1 MALSTASCT
10 KFLEEEDPSNL
21 TPETFFTLPGHADAV
36 LAAGYAQTRFIGN
49 GAGIFANNWSLPE
62 MLSGTART
70 ETGQNS
76 DLNNII
82 GLAYNG
88 DNLFIT
94 QWWNGLYSV
103 VAQANLALQKIP
115 LIPQMDETA
124 RKRSIAQAQFLR
136 AWAYFYIVRMWGD
149 APLITSP
156 VDATTN
162 PDLYAARTP
171 AAAIYD
177 QIVKDLTDAEGGSL
191 AMVDNSGRASLGAVK
206 GLLAKVYLTMA
217 GFPLS
222 KGATHYKLAADKAK
236 EVIDAGGYSLFT
248 SYNDLHNLAT
258 KNRTEFIFSIQYL
271 GGVAD
276 NPIQSAL
283 LPNFKGISSFDTEV
297 GSNVPVP
304 GFVAT
309 YDATDKRIIDRQG
322 FYYTSYYD
330 EGNGAL
336 KPLGNP
342 YIFKHFDV
350 ICHGT
355 AGVKGTSVS
364 SMNLMNLRYAD
375 VLLIY
380 AEAQNEVDAAPS
392 QAAVDAI
399 KLVRDRAGLITLPA
413 ASYTKDA
420 FRDFVLRERWWELAY
435 EGITW
440 FDMLRTRKAFN
451 ITTKAFEPLVGHKFP
466 DNGVTYAERNLLL
479 PLPAN
484 EMRNNPNLTPNNPGY

>member
-1 MALSTASCT
+1 MKTKYIKSLSKVLLVSLALSSASCN

-21 TPETFFTLPGHADAV
+21 TPETFFTIPGHADGS
-36 LAAGYAQTRFIGN
+36 LAAAYAQTRFIGN
-49 GAGIFANNWSLPE
+49 GAGIFAQNWSLPE

-76 DLNNII
+76 DLNNLI

-88 DNLFIT
+88 DNLFVT

-103 VAQANLALQKIP
+103 VAQANLSLQKIP
-115 LIPQMDETA
+115 TIPGLDEPTLNRA
-124 RKRSIAQAQFLR
+124 VAQAKFLR

-162 PDLYAARTP
+162 PDLYAART
-171 AAAIYD
+171 AQAAIYD
-177 QIVKDLTDAEGGSL
+177 QIVKDLTEAETGGL
-191 AMVDNSGRASLGAVK
+191 PMTDNTGRASLGAVK

-222 KGATHYKLAADKAK
+222 KGATHYQLAADKAK
-236 EVIDAGGYSLFT
+236 EVIDGGGYSLFT
-248 SYNDLHNLAT
+248 NYNDLHNLAT

-283 LPNFKGISSFDTEV
+283 LPNLKGISSFGTEV
-297 GSNVPVP
+297 GSNTPVP

-309 YDATDKRIIDRQG
+309 YDPSDLRLVDRQG

-330 EGNGAL
+330 EGFGPL

-342 YIFKHFDV
+342 YVFKHFDV

-355 AGVKGTSVS
+355 LGVPGTSVS
-364 SMNLMNLRYAD
+364 SMNLMNLRYPD

-380 AEAQNEVDAAPS
+380 AEASNEVSAAPS
-392 QAAVDAI
+392 QTAVDAVALI
-399 KLVRDRAGLITLPA
+399 RTRAGLTTPGA
-413 ASYTKDA
+413 GTFSQAT
-420 FRDFVLRERWWELAY
+420 FRD
-435 EGITW
+435 
-440 FDMLRTRKAFN
+440 
-451 ITTKAFEPLVGHKFP
+451 
-466 DNGVTYAERNLLL
+466 
-479 PLPAN
+479 
-484 EMRNNPNLTPNNPGY
+484 